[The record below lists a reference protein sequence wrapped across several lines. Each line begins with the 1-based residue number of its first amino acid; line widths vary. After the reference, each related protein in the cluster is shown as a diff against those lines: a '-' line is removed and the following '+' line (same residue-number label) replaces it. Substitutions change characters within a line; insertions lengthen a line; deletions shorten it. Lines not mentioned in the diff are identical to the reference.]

1 MRTEV
6 IYPGRF
12 ADALSAFTVYNSR
25 VRFLPTSPRVLVLVL
40 AAFWFA
46 SFASAQNVSLDA
58 PTQPA
63 PVLKENTD
71 VEPVTAPVLEHPGTH
86 AFWDRTNV
94 LLFSGVAIFR
104 GLDYASTRNMQARGR
119 KEILLAPEVV
129 NNSAAFASLE
139 AAGAATSVG
148 VSYIFH
154 RTGHHTLERWMSISH
169 ISVTG
174 FGVVR
179 NYCLVSKH
187 PH

>member
-1 MRTEV
+1 M
-6 IYPGRF
+6 
-12 ADALSAFTVYNSR
+12 LN
-25 VRFLPTSPRVLVLVL
+25 
-40 AAFWFA
+40 
-46 SFASAQNVSLDA
+46 
-58 PTQPA
+58 PA
-63 PVLKENTD
+63 PEA
-71 VEPVTAPVLEHPGTH
+71 APVH
-86 AFWDRTNV
+86 AFWDRTNIF
-94 LLFSGVAIFR
+94 LFSGVATFR

-148 VSYIFH
+148 ISYIFH

-187 PH
+187 PN

>member
-1 MRTEV
+1 M
-6 IYPGRF
+6 GRLTLN
-12 ADALSAFTVYNSR
+12 LS
-25 VRFLPTSPRVLVLVL
+25 LVVL
-40 AAFWFA
+40 ACLWAVSAAQAQHA
-46 SFASAQNVSLDA
+46 SVDTSSLQPSSESTETNA
-58 PTQPA
+58 VVQPA
-63 PVLKENTD
+63 TTVPEAPPV
-71 VEPVTAPVLEHPGTH
+71 H

-148 VSYIFH
+148 ISYIFH

-179 NYCLVSKH
+179 NYCLESKH